1 MNPAK
6 ALKYDWPEVV
16 RVCQTCTAQ
25 GFSAMLE
32 ATASGKAD
40 GDDDGASRAFR
51 FVYVSGMVAQPDQ
64 TKKPFLSPQYALMRV
79 SLSSFY
85 SCIPACALLADTDT
99 TTLLS
104 QGQTETDILALAAKH
119 RPDRPVTAAACRF
132 GLIAGT
138 GWGGSILGSVSGALT
153 GWPALTASQGARV
166 LIDQAVNGFYESK
179 DTLVASD
186 LAAVLKRIE

>member
-16 RVCQTCTAQ
+16 RICQTCTVQ

-32 ATASGKAD
+32 ATMSEK
-40 GDDDGASRAFR
+40 GDDDGGASRAFR

-64 TKKPFLSPQYALMRV
+64 TKKPFFSPQYALMRV
-79 SLSSFY
+79 SSFSFH

-104 QGQTETDILALAAKH
+104 QGQTETDVLALAAKYQA
-119 RPDRPVTAAACRF
+119 DRPVSAAACRF

-138 GWGGSILGSVSGALT
+138 GWGASILGSVSGALT
-153 GWPALTASQGARV
+153 GWPALTAAQGAKV
-166 LIDQAVNGFYESK
+166 LIDQAVNGFYEGK
-179 DTLVASD
+179 GTLVASD